1 VEAAGRHSN
10 RLKSLN
16 VSFVIAAVGASCQDG
31 VEFFES
37 VNEDDPSTGSSVFRE
52 KTVHFV
58 DSVSVLKP
66 VYTVDVLMQGLP
78 AVQFMKIDV
87 QGYVGTCSTSRKHL

>member
-1 VEAAGRHSN
+1 
-10 RLKSLN
+10 
-16 VSFVIAAVGASCQDG
+16 
-31 VEFFES
+31 
-37 VNEDDPSTGSSVFRE
+37 VFRE

-66 VYTVDVLMQGLP
+66 VYTVDVLMQGMP
-78 AVQFMKIDV
+78 TVQFMKIDV